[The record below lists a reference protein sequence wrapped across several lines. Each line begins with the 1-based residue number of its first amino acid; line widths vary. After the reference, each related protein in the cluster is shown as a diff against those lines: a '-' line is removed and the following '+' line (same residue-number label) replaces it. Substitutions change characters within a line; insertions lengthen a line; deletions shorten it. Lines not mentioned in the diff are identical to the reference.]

1 MRDALSVLDQLI
13 AGSDG
18 RVSLAQAQALLGA
31 TASGDVLA
39 LVSAL
44 ANADIPAALQTI
56 NDVAENGADLR
67 QFARDLV
74 ERLRSLMLLAAVGG
88 SAPLDLPDDAMRE
101 MEDLARRV
109 EVAQLVQW
117 LKVLSNLDYQ
127 LKNSPYGQLP
137 LELAVVELLT
147 APAQPVQAVTRA
159 TAAPSARPVAPTRVR
174 PFEPTQQ
181 PAPPRIPPAETAL
194 PEVVAPPAA
203 MSEVVSPEK
212 AEPAAADVAE
222 QIPTPVE
229 PALEVL
235 NLQDSAPGPAR
246 IIEVEDSSAF
256 FLDEVEAIWPQF
268 VEDIRAESRL
278 VFAQIEGVTPIN
290 IEEQTVVLL
299 ASKGK
304 WQKGRL
310 EQEKTRRLLER
321 MLSKLLRNPARIRV
335 TMDEQEEMPDAR
347 KQLQQARN
355 DPMVRKAL
363 NIFEAEVIAIDTQ

>member
-1 MRDALSVLDQLI
+1 
-13 AGSDG
+13 
-18 RVSLAQAQALLGA
+18 
-31 TASGDVLA
+31 
-39 LVSAL
+39 
-44 ANADIPAALQTI
+44 
-56 NDVAENGADLR
+56 
-67 QFARDLV
+67 
-74 ERLRSLMLLAAVGG
+74 
-88 SAPLDLPDDAMRE
+88 
-101 MEDLARRV
+101 
-109 EVAQLVQW
+109 
-117 LKVLSNLDYQ
+117 
-127 LKNSPYGQLP
+127 
-137 LELAVVELLT
+137 
-147 APAQPVQAVTRA
+147 
-159 TAAPSARPVAPTRVR
+159 
-174 PFEPTQQ
+174 
-181 PAPPRIPPAETAL
+181 
-194 PEVVAPPAA
+194 
-203 MSEVVSPEK
+203 
-212 AEPAAADVAE
+212 
-222 QIPTPVE
+222 VE